1 MTEAVPLPH
10 RHTPGTV
17 RAAFS
22 YRDYRLMWIGGF
34 LSGFGTWMQNVALP
48 AYIQHRTHSAGYVG
62 LIGFGQLGP
71 VLFLSIPGGVLAAKF
86 PRRPYLLFM
95 QGVQLVGS
103 LLLAVLV
110 SRDASVIAL
119 FWCNTLVGVGNA
131 LTAPGL
137 QSVVPML
144 VDRRDLPGA
153 ISMNSTQMN
162 AARVSGPLIA
172 GLLALGGVTIAQ
184 IFVINA
190 FTYVAMMVAIVVI
203 KMPKVPDRLSD
214 GWRGLTEGLRI
225 ARAKPQVGRILVT
238 LATFSFLSLAFIG
251 LYPTIVD
258 VAFGIDPTS
267 ATYKWLYAVWGLGA
281 LMGGLSAG
289 TLLARRDKAQLVRPA
304 LIGFAVFLVIFSQ
317 LRSAPFAFPVGF
329 LLGWCYFLIPT
340 SMLTVLQL
348 SITDSE
354 RSYVM
359 SLWFMGFGGMVT
371 VGALVFGPVVD
382 SVGPRWLMVAGALWA
397 LFLSWWC
404 DLSGSRVE
412 RSRQVFQAGDPAA
425 LDQHGAVAGE

>member
-1 MTEAVPLPH
+1 MTSPLPH
-10 RHTPGTV
+10 HHTPGTV
-17 RAAFS
+17 RAAFA
-22 YRDYRLMWIGGF
+22 YRDYRLIWIGGF
-34 LSGFGTWMQNVALP
+34 LSGIGTWMQNVALP

-71 VLFLSIPGGVLAAKF
+71 VLILSIPGGILAAKF

-103 LLLAVLV
+103 ILLAFLV
-110 SRDASVIAL
+110 HRDASVIAL
-119 FWCNTLVGVGNA
+119 FWCNTFIGIGNA

-184 IFVINA
+184 IFIINA
-190 FTYVAMMVAIVVI
+190 VTYVAMMVALAVI
-203 KMPKVPDRLSD
+203 KMPAVPERRSE
-214 GWRGLTEGLRI
+214 GWRQLTEGVRI
-225 ARAKPQVGRILVT
+225 AREKPIVGRILVT

-251 LYPTIVD
+251 LYPTVVD
-258 VAFGIDPTS
+258 VAFHIDPTS
-267 ATYKWLYAVWGLGA
+267 ATYKWLYAIWGLGA
-281 LMGGLSAG
+281 LLGGLSAG
-289 TLLARRDKAQLVRPA
+289 TILAGRDKAALVRPA
-304 LIGFAVFLVIFSQ
+304 LIGFAVFLALYSQ
-317 LRSAPFAFPVGF
+317 ITSAPLAFPVGF

-340 SMLTVLQL
+340 SMLTVLQMA
-348 SITDSE
+348 ITDSE

-371 VGALVFGPVVD
+371 VGALVFGPLVD
-382 SVGPRWLMVAGALWA
+382 SVGPRWLMAAGAVWA
-397 LFLSWWC
+397 LFLAWWC
-404 DLSGSRVE
+404 NLSGSRVQ
-412 RSRQVFQAGDPAA
+412 RSRQVFEAGHATA
-425 LDQHGAVAGE
+425 LDEHGAVAGD